1 MIKMNGLSKNMNSQI
16 IVRQILPVV
25 VLALASVAS
34 LIFNAFSVFQFS
46 PTLSASYM

>member
-46 PTLSASYM
+46 PALPASYM